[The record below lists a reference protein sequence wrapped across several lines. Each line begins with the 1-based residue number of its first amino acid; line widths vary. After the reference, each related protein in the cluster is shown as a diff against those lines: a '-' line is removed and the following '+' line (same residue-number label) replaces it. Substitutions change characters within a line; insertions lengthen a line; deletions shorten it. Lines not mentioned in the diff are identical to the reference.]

1 MVFRHNV
8 AQILEASFLC
18 RDDCVTSQ
26 SVTDFGYRFDVLIT
40 SFTSNAKWSAKF
52 PFVETCC
59 VSTVDICAC
68 TRFSVIPRSV
78 LAASRKF
85 YTEETAEEAMAPQLI
100 EKRWITPSQVDPVHC
115 LEQASV
121 LCRCTVRTS
130 RWSWINEKGNNLLR
144 YQCEIECA
152 VCKSVQPDVMT
163 SVKTP
168 FCLRLKGPAEVYANA
183 VLTQQ
188 HMTKCTGK
196 VSHP

>member
-1 MVFRHNV
+1 MVFRQNV
-8 AQILEASFLC
+8 AQILEAYFLC

-26 SVTDFGYRFDVLIT
+26 SVTDFGHPFDVLIT
-40 SFTSNAKWSAKF
+40 SFASNAKWSAKF
-52 PFVETCC
+52 PLAETCC
-59 VSTVDICAC
+59 VSTVGVCAC

-85 YTEETAEEAMAPQLI
+85 YTEETAEEAMAPQFI
-100 EKRWITPSQVDPVHC
+100 EKRRITRSQVDPAQC
-115 LEQASV
+115 LKQASV

-152 VCKSVQPDVMT
+152 VYKSVQPDVMT

-183 VLTQQ
+183 GLTQQ
-188 HMTKCTGK
+188 HMNKCTGNL
-196 VSHP
+196 SHP